1 MGDVGQIGQV
11 GQILVSEIAGT
22 GVLMTLGVGVGAN
35 VTLARTFGTG
45 GGYLMVALGWALG
58 VFAGVHVA
66 HASGA
71 HLNPAMTLGMLARS
85 FVPGGPGEYAPG
97 ITITAVT
104 TVAYV
109 AGELV
114 GAICGVVVAWSVYR
128 AHFDSHPV
136 AHDKL
141 AAMATGPAI
150 RSLGRNAFGE
160 GVATFVLVF
169 VLLQLAL
176 TPSELG
182 PLGVAL
188 TVLGVG
194 LGLGGVTGW
203 AINPARDLGGR
214 IAHALLPIRGKGS
227 SDWSYA
233 WVPVVGPVVGGVLG
247 GVAAQLMS

>member
-1 MGDVGQIGQV
+1 MGDV
-11 GQILVSEIAGT
+11 GQILVSEFVGT
-22 GVLMTLGVGVGAN
+22 AVLMTLGVGVGAN
-35 VTLARTFGTG
+35 VSLTSTFGKG
-45 GGYLMVALGWALG
+45 SGYLMVAFGWSLG

-71 HLNPAMTLGMLARS
+71 HLNPAMTLGILARS
-85 FVPGGPGEYAPG
+85 VVPGGAGEYAPG
-97 ITITAVT
+97 IAI
-104 TVAYV
+104 TVATTLAYL
-109 AGELV
+109 AGELA
-114 GAICGVVVAWSVYR
+114 GAICGAMLAWSVYR
-128 AHFDSHPV
+128 AHFDKHPV
-136 AHDKL
+136 ATDKL
-141 AAMATGPAI
+141 AAMATGPAL

-160 GVATFVLVF
+160 GVATFILVF

-176 TPSELG
+176 TPSAIG

-214 IAHALLPIRGKGS
+214 IAHAVLPIRGKGG

-233 WVPVVGPVVGGVLG
+233 WVPVVGPIVGGVLG
-247 GVAAQLMS
+247 GVGAQLMS